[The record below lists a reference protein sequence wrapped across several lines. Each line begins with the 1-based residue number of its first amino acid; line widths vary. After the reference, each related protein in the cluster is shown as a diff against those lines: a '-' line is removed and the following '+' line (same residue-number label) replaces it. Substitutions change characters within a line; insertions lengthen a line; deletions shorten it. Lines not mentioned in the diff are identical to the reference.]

1 MTALSRTPSLPVRLL
16 KYAGFGF
23 LFGVLGYGVGWLLA
37 DYVPHATFEE
47 LGLRWSDY
55 AALVVALMLIVGG
68 VFSLVAARSGR
79 ALSAATRGHE
89 PASEIEVRD
98 MRLQSAVVI
107 LSGMMLAAPPLAI
120 ASGNLAP
127 GPTYAALMAVFIL
140 HSLMNLNLWRRGDEM
155 IRRVILEAGAVA
167 FWIGQAVLFAWAAAE
182 RLGLAPPVT
191 AWDILAVLMSLYLI
205 CSMTATVRRGLT

>member
-37 DYVPHATFEE
+37 DYVPHTTFEG

-68 VFSLVAARSGR
+68 VFSLIAARSGR
-79 ALSAATRGHE
+79 ALSAATHGQE
-89 PASEIEVRD
+89 PASKIEVRD
-98 MRLQSAVVI
+98 MRAQSAVV
-107 LSGMMLAAPPLAI
+107 LVSGLMLAAPPLAI
-120 ASGNLAP
+120 ASGNPAP
-127 GPTYAALMAVFIL
+127 ASTYAALMAVFVL

-155 IRRVILEAGAVA
+155 IRRVILEAGAAA

-182 RLGLAPPVT
+182 RLGLAPPIT
-191 AWDILAVLMSLYLI
+191 AWDILAALMGLYLV
-205 CSMTATVRRGLT
+205 CSATMALRRGLN

>member
-68 VFSLVAARSGR
+68 VFSLVA
-79 ALSAATRGHE
+79 
-89 PASEIEVRD
+89 ASEIEVRD